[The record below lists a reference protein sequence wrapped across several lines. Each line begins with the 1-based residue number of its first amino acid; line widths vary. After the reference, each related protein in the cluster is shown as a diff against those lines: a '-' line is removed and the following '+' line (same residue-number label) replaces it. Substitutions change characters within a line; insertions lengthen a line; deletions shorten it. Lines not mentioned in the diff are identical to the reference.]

1 MNRFLVIISYLLY
14 LTTVGSVG
22 LLLCTI
28 FGSINETRA
37 PFKFM
42 AEHDKHDPR
51 YFQELERLTGR
62 LLKDMD
68 ERTEERK
75 RYILIICFATVLQ
88 VLVAIVLVR
97 RPRLPAPP
105 RS

>member
-1 MNRFLVIISYLLY
+1 MNRFLVIISALLC

-28 FGSINETRA
+28 FGSSHETKA
-37 PFKFM
+37 HFKFM
-42 AEHDKHDPR
+42 AEHRRQDLR
-51 YFQELERLTGR
+51 YFQEMERLTGR

-68 ERTEERK
+68 KNTEATN
-75 RYILIICFATVLQ
+75 RYTLIIGCATVLQ